1 MTLLRLNTPLCFCA
15 GGVFLLS
22 SVAFSPSWGQSSAV
36 IQDLERRLNEI
47 EQESAQRNG
56 AIERLQFAVQA
67 VAKRV
72 DDIQK
77 DYDLRLNELEK
88 KIQALQARPA
98 VAAAPVAPVSGA
110 VVGVSGTVRVMS
122 VTLPVDASST
132 QVYQK
137 AFAYLTATQ
146 YPQAEAWLS
155 AFTARYPSD
164 PLADNAYYW
173 LGESRLVQNNPAGAA
188 QAFRDGLKAFPKG
201 GKVPDHLLKLG
212 VALEQLKQPALAK
225 ASWDKLIKDFPN
237 SPQATRAKDYLLKLK
252 L

>member
-1 MTLLRLNTPLCFCA
+1 MV

-22 SVAFSPSWGQSSAV
+22 SVFVGQAYAASAPAAPNAAMM
-36 IQDLERRLNEI
+36 QDLERRLNEI

-77 DYDLRLNELEK
+77 DYDLRLNALEK
-88 KIQALQARPA
+88 KIATLESK
-98 VAAAPVAPVSGA
+98 AAAAVVAPTVPA
-110 VVGVSGTVRVMS
+110 TSGTVQVLS
-122 VTLPVDASST
+122 VTLPIDASST
-132 QVYQK
+132 QVYNK

-146 YPQAEAWLS
+146 YPQAEAWLQ
-155 AFTARYPSD
+155 AFTAKFPTD
-164 PLADNAYYW
+164 KLAENAYYW

-201 GKVPDHLLKLG
+201 AKVPDNLLKIG

-225 ASWDKLIKDFPN
+225 TSWDKLVKDYPN
-237 SPQATRAKDYLLKLK
+237 SPQAARAKDYLLKLK